1 MAIATATAIGLGITA
16 AAGAAQAISGASRAR
31 KAKKALEN
39 YKRQDLKNEASGLRV
54 STLGAEMKTLAAQ
67 RQASGTIQ
75 ALRGGGV
82 RGLVGGA
89 GTLAAGQQQVQQQI
103 SADLDRQQT
112 NIQQIQLQEQQNIRG
127 MQEKREGQDIQGL
140 GAEMAA
146 GRAQVMQGIT
156 SVAGAAAGAAQA
168 IPDAKPVIEGAAAKQ
183 LSGSNFL
190 AGAGAYDTFG
200 ADIAQQ
206 SQATLHGASQTLTGN
221 NFSQF
226 AGGSTPS
233 LSGTTGLG
241 NTQGQFALGLNP
253 NYKNVLSG
261 N

>member
-1 MAIATATAIGLGITA
+1 MAIATGTAIALGVSA
-16 AAGAAQAISGASRAR
+16 AASAATAISGASRAR

-89 GTLAAGQQQVQQQI
+89 ANLGAGQQQVQQQI

-127 MQEKREGQDIQGL
+127 MQERRESQDIQGL

-146 GRAQVMQGIT
+146 GRAQTMQGIT
-156 SVAGAAAGAAQA
+156 GLAGAAAGAAQA
-168 IPDAKPVIEGAAAKQ
+168 IPDAAPTIQGAAGKQ
-183 LSGSNFL
+183 LAGTNFL
-190 AGAGAYDTFG
+190 AQAGQYDTFG
-200 ADIAQQ
+200 ADIAKQ
-206 SQATLHGASQTLTGN
+206 SQATLHSASQSLTG
-221 NFSQF
+221 
-226 AGGSTPS
+226 GGGFNRFQQPMNTGQSY
-233 LSGTTGLG
+233 SGFGV
-241 NTQGQFALGLNP
+241 NP
-253 NYKNVLSG
+253 NYRNALSG

>member
-1 MAIATATAIGLGITA
+1 MAIATGTALAIGAGVSA

-89 GTLAAGQQQVQQQI
+89 ANLGAGQQQVQQQI

-112 NIQQIQLQEQQNIRG
+112 NIQKIQLQEQQNIRG
-127 MQEKREGQDIQGL
+127 MQEQREAGEIAGLGQELAQGREATMAGIAGVAGSITGALGAMPDAAPTIQG
-140 GAEMAA
+140 AA
-146 GRAQVMQGIT
+146 G
-156 SVAGAAAGAAQA
+156 
-168 IPDAKPVIEGAAAKQ
+168 KQ
-183 LSGSNFL
+183 LAGTNFL
-190 AGAGAYDTFG
+190 AQAGQYDTFG
-200 ADIAQQ
+200 ADIAKQ
-206 SQATLHGASQTLTGN
+206 SQSTLHSASQSLTG
-221 NFSQF
+221 
-226 AGGSTPS
+226 GGGFNRFQQPMNTGQSY
-233 LSGTTGLG
+233 SGFGV
-241 NTQGQFALGLNP
+241 NP
-253 NYKNVLSG
+253 NYRNALTSGKN
-261 N
+261 